1 MLRTRRLVEF
11 EYRIIFKK
19 FKYKNNPEVRTSL
32 GLGSKLCCNYLKRLF
47 NA

>member
-19 FKYKNNPEVRTSL
+19 KLGNNPDVRTSL
-32 GLGSKLCCNYLKRLF
+32 GLGSKL
-47 NA
+47 